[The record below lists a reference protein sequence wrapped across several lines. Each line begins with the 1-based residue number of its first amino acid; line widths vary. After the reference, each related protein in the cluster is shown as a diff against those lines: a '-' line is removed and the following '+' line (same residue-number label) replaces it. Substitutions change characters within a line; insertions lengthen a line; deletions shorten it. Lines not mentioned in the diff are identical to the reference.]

1 MNARMTASDKGKP
14 KKEEKPTVEYPQV
27 PTRAEGHNIRSM
39 SELCLPV
46 FDLHGGPIIE
56 PPKK

>member
-1 MNARMTASDKGKP
+1 MTASDKGKP